1 MNFVD
6 FNEAVGMAMR
16 RGDQSDIPEVAQ
28 AAAQIRPMFEATKVR
43 MQELGIL
50 PEDVDVST
58 AQSYLPRIYKFDK
71 ILSDRTE
78 FRERIANWIQGISAK
93 VRMLPARALR
103 RSIQVCLLLQ
113 RPSRAQKHWLMKL
126 PRQSHGLAVKL
137 NLWMRLET
145 GRN

>member
-1 MNFVD
+1 METTRDAYQQYSKSVSASGAKRMNFVD

-28 AAAQIRPMFEATKVR
+28 AAASIRPIFESTKAR

-50 PEDVDVST
+50 PEDVDVVT

-78 FRERIANWIQGISAK
+78 FRG
-93 VRMLPARALR
+93 
-103 RSIQVCLLLQ
+103 
-113 RPSRAQKHWLMKL
+113 
-126 PRQSHGLAVKL
+126 G
-137 NLWMRLET
+137 
-145 GRN
+145 